1 MKVLVYYYRT
11 VVYYKYKRG
20 DKMIKKLSA
29 WSGALAVR
37 ITTEA
42 KQLGWKES
50 DEVNVEIKKEK
61 IVIEKVK

>member
-1 MKVLVYYYRT
+1 
-11 VVYYKYKRG
+11 
-20 DKMIKKLSA
+20 MIKKLSA

-50 DEVNVEIKKEK
+50 DELNVAIEK
-61 IVIEKVK
+61 DKIIIEKVQKALNSK